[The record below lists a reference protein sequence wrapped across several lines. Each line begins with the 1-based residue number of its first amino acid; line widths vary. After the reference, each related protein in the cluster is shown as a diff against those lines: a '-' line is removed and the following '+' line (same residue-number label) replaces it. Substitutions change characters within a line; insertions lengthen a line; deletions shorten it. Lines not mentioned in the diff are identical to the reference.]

1 MSLLKIM
8 LLIDIAEV
16 SQGLALVGRG
26 AGAREGNWM
35 LRVAEGGDIGGE
47 GWLEIED
54 LKEVGVVQNL
64 RTERH
69 LLRPFDVLVTAR
81 TERTQVALVPPNVSR
96 TVAGVTLLVARP
108 RQPESGMGHWL
119 YYFLASTYGQVQ
131 LAKRMAVNSTSMSLS
146 AKSLGEVEVPMPSV
160 PKLNLMARLIE
171 SSEAAYDAEV
181 RTARL
186 RRDVLRDAIVQDT
199 LRAGEIS

>member
-1 MSLLKIM
+1 M
-8 LLIDIAEV
+8 LVMDVADV
-16 SQGLALVGRG
+16 TQGLALAGRG

-35 LRVAEGGDIGGE
+35 LRIAEGGDIGGE

-54 LKEVGVVQNL
+54 LKEVGVVQSL

-81 TERTQVALVPPNVSR
+81 TGRTQVALVPPHVSR

-119 YYFLASTYGQVQ
+119 YYFLASAYGQVQ
-131 LAKRMAVNSTSMSLS
+131 LAKRMAVNATSLSLS
-146 AKSLGEVEVPMPSV
+146 AKSLGEVEVPMPSL
-160 PKLNLMARLIE
+160 PRLNLMARLIE
-171 SSEAAYDAEV
+171 SSEAAYDSELRA
-181 RTARL
+181 AWL
-186 RRDVLRDAIVQDT
+186 RREVLRNAIMQDT
-199 LRAGEIS
+199 LRAAEIS

>member
-1 MSLLKIM
+1 
-8 LLIDIAEV
+8 
-16 SQGLALVGRG
+16 
-26 AGAREGNWM
+26 M
-35 LRVAEGGDIGGE
+35 LRIAEGGDIGGE

-54 LKEVGVVQNL
+54 LKEVGVVQSL

-81 TERTQVALVPPNVSR
+81 TGRTQVALVPPNVSR

-119 YYFLASTYGQVQ
+119 YYFLASAYGQVQ
-131 LAKRMAVNSTSMSLS
+131 LAKRMAVNATSLSLS
-146 AKSLGEVEVPMPSV
+146 AKSLGEIEVPMPSV

-171 SSEAAYDAEV
+171 SSEAAYDSEV
-181 RTARL
+181 RAAWL
-186 RRDVLRDAIVQDT
+186 RREVLRNAIVQDT
-199 LRAGEIS
+199 LRDAEIS

>member
-1 MSLLKIM
+1 MIM
-8 LLIDIAEV
+8 LVMDVADV
-16 SQGLALVGRG
+16 TQGLALAGRG

-35 LRVAEGGDIGGE
+35 LRIAEGGDIGGE

-54 LKEVGVVQNL
+54 LKEVGVVQSL

-81 TERTQVALVPPNVSR
+81 TGRTQVALVPPYVSR
-96 TVAGVTLLVARP
+96 AVAGVTLLVARP

-119 YYFLASTYGQVQ
+119 YYFLASAYGQVQ
-131 LAKRMAVNSTSMSLS
+131 LAKRMAVNATSLSLS

-160 PKLNLMARLIE
+160 PRLNLMARLIE
-171 SSEAAYDAEV
+171 SSEAAYDSEV
-181 RTARL
+181 RAAWL
-186 RRDVLRDAIVQDT
+186 RREVLRNAIVQDT
-199 LRAGEIS
+199 LRAAEIS

>member
-1 MSLLKIM
+1 MLKIAESG
-8 LLIDIAEV
+8 DIA
-16 SQGLALVGRG
+16 S
-26 AGAREGNWM
+26 
-35 LRVAEGGDIGGE
+35 E

-81 TERTQVALVPPNVSR
+81 TGRTQVALVPPHVSR

-119 YYFLASTYGQVQ
+119 YYFLASAYGQAQ
-131 LAKRMAVNSTSMSLS
+131 LAKRITVNETSLSLS
-146 AKSLGEVEVPMPSV
+146 AKSLGEMEVPVPSV
-160 PKLNLMARLIE
+160 PRLNLMARLIE
-171 SSEAAYDAEV
+171 STEAVYDSEV
-181 RTARL
+181 RTALL
-186 RRDVLRDAIVQDT
+186 RREVLRNAIIEDI
-199 LRAGEIS
+199 LRSAEIS

>member
-1 MSLLKIM
+1 M
-8 LLIDIAEV
+8 LLMDVADV
-16 SQGLALVGRG
+16 SQGLALAGRG

-35 LRVAEGGDIGGE
+35 LRIAEGGDIGGE

-54 LKEVGVVQNL
+54 LNEVGVVQSL

-81 TERTQVALVPPNVSR
+81 TGRTKVALVPPYVSR

-119 YYFLASTYGQVQ
+119 YYFLASAYGQVQ
-131 LAKRMAVNSTSMSLS
+131 LAKRMAVNATSLSLS
-146 AKSLGEVEVPMPSV
+146 AKSLGEVEVPMPSL
-160 PKLNLMARLIE
+160 PRLNLMARLIE
-171 SSEAAYDAEV
+171 SSEAAYDSEV
-181 RTARL
+181 RAARL
-186 RRDVLRDAIVQDT
+186 RREVLRNAIVQDT
-199 LRAGEIS
+199 LRAAEIS

>member
-1 MSLLKIM
+1 M
-8 LLIDIAEV
+8 LLMDVADV
-16 SQGLALVGRG
+16 SQGLALAGRG

-35 LRVAEGGDIGGE
+35 LRIAEGGDIGGE

-54 LKEVGVVQNL
+54 LKEVGVVQSL

-81 TERTQVALVPPNVSR
+81 TGRTQVALVPPHVSR

-119 YYFLASTYGQVQ
+119 YYFLASAYGQVQ
-131 LAKRMAVNSTSMSLS
+131 LVRRMAVNATSLSLS
-146 AKSLGEVEVPMPSV
+146 AKSLGEVEVPMPSL
-160 PKLNLMARLIE
+160 PRLNLMARLIE
-171 SSEAAYDAEV
+171 SSEAAYDSEV
-181 RTARL
+181 QAAWL
-186 RRDVLRDAIVQDT
+186 RREVLRNAIVQDT
-199 LRAGEIS
+199 LRAAEIS

>member
-1 MSLLKIM
+1 M
-8 LLIDIAEV
+8 LLMDVADV
-16 SQGLALVGRG
+16 SQGLALAGRG

-35 LRVAEGGDIGGE
+35 LRIAEGGDIGGE

-54 LKEVGVVQNL
+54 LKEVGVVQSL

-81 TERTQVALVPPNVSR
+81 TGRTQVALVPPHVSR

-119 YYFLASTYGQVQ
+119 YYFLASAYGQVQ
-131 LAKRMAVNSTSMSLS
+131 LAKRMAVNATSLSLS
-146 AKSLGEVEVPMPSV
+146 AQSLGEVEVPMPSL
-160 PKLNLMARLIE
+160 PRLNLMARLIE
-171 SSEAAYDAEV
+171 SSEAAYDSEV
-181 RTARL
+181 QAAWL
-186 RRDVLRDAIVQDT
+186 RREVLRNAIVQDT
-199 LRAGEIS
+199 LRAAEIS